1 MKTVHSLLIISML
14 SCSAL
19 VSAQKT
25 AHHNSKNTA
34 DCNMDGKKLNK
45 ENLPQFIQFGIM
57 SKNHEGFKKKYGT
70 AVRYQNC
77 VISKY
82 LSEKARENNRLVAK
96 NLTEKYGNEWRK
108 DLGFIPYG
116 L

>member
-1 MKTVHSLLIISML
+1 MKTVHLLLIISLL
-14 SCSAL
+14 SFSAL

-25 AHHNSKNTA
+25 AHHNPKNTA
-34 DCNMDGKKLNK
+34 DCNMDGKKFHK

-57 SKNHEGFKKKYGT
+57 SKNHEGFKKKYGAT
-70 AVRYQNC
+70 VVYQNC
-77 VISKY
+77 VVSKD